1 MLSIFYTFFEI
12 LGVKMKTLEWEDNKL
27 KLIDQRKLPDELTY
41 VYCEDYQDVIEAI
54 KNMTVR
60 GAPAIGVSAAF
71 GMALADI
78 GGIDLNKAAKEI
90 KAARPTAVN
99 LFWAVDRVLNSEDV
113 LSEALNMY
121 EEDMATNRAIGKYG
135 AEVINDGDTVLTH
148 CNAGALACV
157 DYGTALGVFR
167 AARDAGKN
175 INVICDETR
184 PRGQGA
190 SLSVWEMQQ
199 ENIPVK
205 LIPDVASGYLMSQG
219 KIDKVVIG
227 ADRIA
232 KGGVVNKVGSF
243 MVALAAKHH
252 NIPFYVAA
260 PLSTIDT
267 SIKTGAEIPI
277 EERSREEVT
286 HINGKIICSDK
297 VNVINPGFDV
307 TPNELIAGIITE
319 KGILRPDYKKSIAEV
334 FAR

>member
-1 MLSIFYTFFEI
+1 
-12 LGVKMKTLEWEDNKL
+12 MKTLEWEDNKL

-41 VYCEDYQDVIEAI
+41 VYCDNYQDVIVAI

-71 GMALADI
+71 AIALADLE
-78 GGIDLNKAAKEI
+78 GVDLLKASKEI
-90 KAARPTAVN
+90 KAARPTAIN
-99 LFWAVDRVLNSEDV
+99 LFWAVDRVLNSDNPLE
-113 LSEALNMY
+113 EALKMYQEDIDTNM
-121 EEDMATNRAIGKYG
+121 AIGKYG
-135 AEVINDGDTVLTH
+135 SEIIDDGDTVLTH

-205 LIPDVASGYLMSQG
+205 LIPDVASGFLMSQG

-232 KGGVVNKVGSF
+232 KGGVVNKIGSF
-243 MVALAAKHH
+243 MVAMAAKQHDV
-252 NIPFYVAA
+252 PFYVAA
-260 PLSTIDT
+260 PLSTFDMEASIFDT
-267 SIKTGAEIPI
+267 II
-277 EERSREEVT
+277 EERDGDEVRYY
-286 HINGKIICSDK
+286 GGARICPEGTE
-297 VNVINPGFDV
+297 VINPAFDI
-307 TPNELIAGIITE
+307 TPSEFITGIITE
-319 KGILRPDYKKSIAEV
+319 NGIIDPI
-334 FAR
+334 